1 MHFNIL
7 LVLLFGSVLP
17 NDAIFC
23 VLLSIKTLSTMRY
36 LFLCST
42 GTSDVR
48 QTEAPVTRDAYKL
61 EVSVKIP
68 TVLGSPNKPPR
79 MNGGTRSPGSSTSDM
94 MAAPMNRDTG
104 ADDLPVYSPMRR
116 LPKQSSITDDNDSG
130 KESICHTEW
139 DKSEIFKTPAIPS
152 ADVQRSNS
160 YVNDSVVVRRPKPA
174 VRARNSHRLS
184 MPVMNASMLASH
196 TAQFGKRES
205 VIESLEKKRRE
216 SIGTRLKGLQVPV
229 SSQHRNTSGPMKAL
243 PTIIGQKTQV
253 GILPKLHPMTKR
265 HSYQMLV
272 PTTFNVKPLK
282 VQPSAVYQ
290 MEPPKSRVEPLK
302 DASVESRH
310 SIASAVRN
318 DELNDK
324 VDDVAG
330 LPGYTPVV
338 VHDNEVSLSSCDKDD
353 ICVTKT
359 NLANSYNMLNDDSA
373 DGTTDKKPLLPEQ
386 GNKEAARYE
395 IVANDGAEML
405 PSVLNDKD
413 EDLVSLPAT
422 TKEVDAEDNVTS
434 MINAIMSCQS
444 GDDTTAKVESEL
456 DTDNR
461 RQVFNTP
468 ESQETLNTPEVGDP
482 SPPQSDIV
490 SLDIKQNFHGITI
503 VPTSVA
509 ADVKSVSSPKP
520 SLPPKP
526 RKPSV
531 PPKPSKA
538 RIMSSLDHSLNGTA
552 ADTNEIDPMMKT
564 EYAVNV
570 KSSDEHIAPEED
582 RCLSVNDVT
591 GESGGVMMTE
601 IHNTVQ
607 RCDEAVTSSSLVDV
621 TSITEGLSEEI
632 MVATSS
638 QSLVTIEDTVV
649 PPMVPDMA
657 PPLMPGITPP
667 SVPDVVLAAVPA
679 PELAQPS
686 MPDTAPPSVPDVPP
700 PAVPVAIPSLHDIA
714 LSFVP
719 EIAAPLIPDM
729 APPSVPEVSAPSI
742 PDVAPPSVPGVAL
755 PSITNEDPLVALED
769 TALPLESASSFINN
783 DIPSVIQDI
792 PVQTEDTDLV
802 PDIPSEFTPDVAR
815 PLPTYAT
822 PYEPES
828 NPTLLPDLAMPSN
841 LTTSSAPEIT
851 LSSEDT
857 EEDNLLQNIIDA
869 VLSSPTANAPDHP
882 PFDMT
887 VSSPVDVTASPP
899 SDEFVL
905 ESDYVVGSDASV
917 LSAPM
922 LSLPEI
928 NICPPTPTRELG
940 SPLDFKCDDVT
951 VDVAADVTAAVVT
964 DESTDVVA
972 DEVVTDVS
980 THTVDDIA
988 MDTASEVATNTATH
1002 VVSDT
1007 TTDLEAQEDDQRLET
1022 ELQSGGTKM
1031 KGEDTQ
1037 IRTDVAFPISDPV
1050 TQDIPHGLDEI
1061 VSSHCHDPEIS
1072 PISEPLKITTT
1083 DMSPDSFNAPQLPSG
1098 PPPTSPPPA
1107 TPPADLDLDLHATS
1121 GSVDLSDMSHFD
1133 SSDELEG
1140 NFARGALPQTS
1151 SPMISVA
1158 LKEDEG
1164 RGSLL
1169 SSPDINGPLSPTP
1182 SDTDSGIYSS
1192 RAETSKSDT
1201 GGSYFFKSIFFLH
1214 LCELV
1219 FTIIFHYCL
1228 FSVIFSYLLRAFAP
1242 PGAKGMHNFSNVSCP
1257 EQLSPVVAS

>member
-1 MHFNIL
+1 MQYF
-7 LVLLFGSVLP
+7 VYCS
-17 NDAIFC
+17 A
-23 VLLSIKTLSTMRY
+23 LSTTRY

-42 GTSDVR
+42 GTSGVC
-48 QTEAPVTRDAYKL
+48 QIEAPVTCDASKL
-61 EVSVKIP
+61 EESVKIP
-68 TVLGSPNKPPR
+68 TFLGSPNKPPR
-79 MNGGTRSPGSSTSDM
+79 MNGGMRSPGNSTSDV

-130 KESICHTEW
+130 KESICHKEW
-139 DKSEIFKTPAIPS
+139 DKSEIFKTPTIPS

-229 SSQHRNTSGPMKAL
+229 SAQHRNTSGPMKAL
-243 PTIIGQKTQV
+243 PTIIGQKTQI
-253 GILPKLHPMTKR
+253 GILPKLHPMAKR
-265 HSYQMLV
+265 HSYQTLV

-302 DASVESRH
+302 DTSVESGQ
-310 SIASAVRN
+310 SAASAVRN

-324 VDDVAG
+324 VDDIAG
-330 LPGYTPVV
+330 LPGYTPFE

-359 NLANSYNMLNDDSA
+359 NLANSYNMINDDSA

-386 GNKEAARYE
+386 GNKGEARDK
-395 IVANDGAEML
+395 IVDNDEAEML
-405 PSVLNDKD
+405 PPVLNDKD
-413 EDLVSLPAT
+413 EDLVSLPVT
-422 TKEVDAEDNVTS
+422 TKEVDAEDNVS
-434 MINAIMSCQS
+434 AMVNAMMGGQS
-444 GDDTTAKVESEL
+444 SDDVTIKVESEL
-456 DTDNR
+456 DTVSD
-461 RQVFNTP
+461 RQELVTP

-482 SPPQSDIV
+482 SPHQTDIV
-490 SLDIKQNFHGITI
+490 SLNVEPNFSGITI
-503 VPTSVA
+503 APTSVA

-552 ADTNEIDPMMKT
+552 ADTEEVDRAMKT
-564 EYAVNV
+564 KDDVCAVDV
-570 KSSDEHIAPEED
+570 KSSEELIAPD
-582 RCLSVNDVT
+582 
-591 GESGGVMMTE
+591 
-601 IHNTVQ
+601 
-607 RCDEAVTSSSLVDV
+607 
-621 TSITEGLSEEI
+621 EI

-638 QSLVTIEDTVV
+638 QRHVTTEDTVV
-649 PPMVPDMA
+649 PPMLPDMA
-657 PPLMPGITPP
+657 PPLLPSTTPY
-667 SVPDVVLAAVPA
+667 SAPDVVLPSVPA
-679 PELAQPS
+679 PEVPQPS
-686 MPDTAPPSVPDVPP
+686 MPDTSPPSVPDVPL
-700 PAVPVAIPSLHDIA
+700 PAVPVAIPSLHDMA

-719 EIAAPLIPDM
+719 EVAAPLIPDM
-729 APPSVPEVSAPSI
+729 APPSIPDTAQPSVPEVAPTSASDMFLPSI
-742 PDVAPPSVPGVAL
+742 PDVALPDEAR

-769 TALPLESASSFINN
+769 TTLPLESASPLIND
-783 DIPSVIQDI
+783 DIPSVIQEI
-792 PVQTEDTDLV
+792 RVKTEDTDLV
-802 PDIPSEFTPDVAR
+802 HDIPPEFTPDVAR

-828 NPTLLPDLAMPSN
+828 IPTLLPDLVTPSN
-841 LTTSSAPEIT
+841 ITTPSAPEIT

-905 ESDYVVGSDASV
+905 ESDYVVGGDASV
-917 LSAPM
+917 ASAPM

-951 VDVAADVTAAVVT
+951 VDAADVTADVT

-972 DEVVTDVS
+972 DEAVTDVA
-980 THTVDDIA
+980 THTAADVPMDVATDIVANVEMDSASDIA
-988 MDTASEVATNTATH
+988 PNTATRVMSDTATDLVAQENGHRLESEPQTGEVAT
-1002 VVSDT
+1002 
-1007 TTDLEAQEDDQRLET
+1007 
-1022 ELQSGGTKM
+1022 
-1031 KGEDTQ
+1031 KGEVTQ
-1037 IRTDVAFPISDPV
+1037 IRTDVAFPLSDPV
-1050 TQDIPHGLDEI
+1050 IEDIPHGLDDI
-1061 VSSHCHDPEIS
+1061 APSHSHDPEIS
-1072 PISEPLKITTT
+1072 PISDPLIITTS
-1083 DMSPDSFNAPQLPSG
+1083 DMPSDSFNAPQLPTG

-1192 RAETSKSDT
+1192 RAETGRSDT
-1201 GGSYFFKSIFFLH
+1201 GG
-1214 LCELV
+1214 
-1219 FTIIFHYCL
+1219 
-1228 FSVIFSYLLRAFAP
+1228 
-1242 PGAKGMHNFSNVSCP
+1242 
-1257 EQLSPVVAS
+1257 

>member
-1 MHFNIL
+1 MQYF
-7 LVLLFGSVLP
+7 VYCS
-17 NDAIFC
+17 A
-23 VLLSIKTLSTMRY
+23 LSTTGY
-36 LFLCST
+36 FFLCST

-48 QTEAPVTRDAYKL
+48 QTEAPVTRDASKL

-68 TVLGSPNKPPR
+68 TVCGSPNKPHR
-79 MNGGTRSPGSSTSDM
+79 LNGGTRSPGNSTGDM
-94 MAAPMNRDTG
+94 MAAPMNRDPG

-130 KESICHTEW
+130 KESTCHKEW

-174 VRARNSHRLS
+174 VRARSSHRLS

-229 SSQHRNTSGPMKAL
+229 SAQHRNTSGPMKAL

-265 HSYQMLV
+265 HSYQTLV

-290 MEPPKSRVEPLK
+290 MEPPKSRIEQLK
-302 DASVESRH
+302 DTSVESGQ
-310 SIASAVRN
+310 SAASAVRN

-324 VDDVAG
+324 VDDISG
-330 LPGYTPVV
+330 LPGYTPVE
-338 VHDNEVSLSSCDKDD
+338 VHDSEVSLSSCDKDH

-359 NLANSYNMLNDDSA
+359 NLANMYNMLNDDSA

-386 GNKEAARYE
+386 GNKGEARDK
-395 IVANDGAEML
+395 IVANDEAEML
-405 PSVLNDKD
+405 PSVLNCKD

-422 TKEVDAEDNVTS
+422 TAEVVGDNNVTAMVNAMMGGQSGHDITVTAKSVLDTVNDTDRQEVD
-434 MINAIMSCQS
+434 
-444 GDDTTAKVESEL
+444 
-456 DTDNR
+456 
-461 RQVFNTP
+461 TP

-503 VPTSVA
+503 APTSVA

-552 ADTNEIDPMMKT
+552 ADINEIDPMMKT

-570 KSSDEHIAPEED
+570 KSSDELITPEGY
-582 RCLSVNDVT
+582 RCVTVNDVA
-591 GESGGVMMTE
+591 GKSGGVVMTE
-601 IHNTVQ
+601 THNKVEGGDETV
-607 RCDEAVTSSSLVDV
+607 ASSSLVDV
-621 TSITEGLSEEI
+621 TAIDDEI
-632 MVATSS
+632 MVETSS
-638 QSLVTIEDTVV
+638 QSHITTEVL
-649 PPMVPDMA
+649 PDMA
-657 PPLMPGITPP
+657 PPLVPGITP
-667 SVPDVVLAAVPA
+667 SSAPDVVIPSLPA

-700 PAVPVAIPSLHDIA
+700 PAVPVAIPSLHDMA
-714 LSFVP
+714 LSLVP
-719 EIAAPLIPDM
+719 EVGVPLIPDM
-729 APPSVPEVSAPSI
+729 APPSI
-742 PDVAPPSVPGVAL
+742 PDTAPPSVPEVAPTFASDMFPPPVPDVAL
-755 PSITNEDPLVALED
+755 PDVAPPSITNEDPLVALED
-769 TALPLESASSFINN
+769 TTLPLISASSFINN
-783 DIPSVIQDI
+783 GIPSMIQEI
-792 PVQTEDTDLV
+792 RVKTEDTDLV
-802 PDIPSEFTPDVAR
+802 HDIPPEFTPDVAR

-822 PYEPES
+822 PYEPEF
-828 NPTLLPDLAMPSN
+828 NPVLLPDLVTPSN
-841 LTTSSAPEIT
+841 ITTPSAPEIT

-882 PFDMT
+882 PFDIT
-887 VSSPVDVTASPP
+887 VSSPVDVTMPP
-899 SDEFVL
+899 PCDQFVL
-905 ESDYVVGSDASV
+905 ESDHVGGDASV
-917 LSAPM
+917 VSAPM

-928 NICPPTPTRELG
+928 NICPPTPTRDLG

-972 DEVVTDVS
+972 DEVLTDVA
-980 THTVDDIA
+980 THTVEDVA
-988 MDTASEVATNTATH
+988 MDAASDLKTNT

-1007 TTDLEAQEDDQRLET
+1007 ATYLEAQEDGHRLES
-1022 ELQSGGTKM
+1022 ELQLGG
-1031 KGEDTQ
+1031 GDAEGDIQ
-1037 IRTDVAFPISDPV
+1037 IRTNVAFPISVPV
-1050 TQDIPHGLDEI
+1050 TEDIPHGLDEI
-1061 VSSHCHDPEIS
+1061 VSSHYHDPEIS
-1072 PISEPLKITTT
+1072 QITEPLKITTNE
-1083 DMSPDSFNAPQLPSG
+1083 MPSDSFNAPQLPTG

-1107 TPPADLDLDLHATS
+1107 TPPTDLDLDLHATS

-1133 SSDELEG
+1133 SSEELEG
-1140 NFARGALPQTS
+1140 NFATGALPQTS

-1201 GGSYFFKSIFFLH
+1201 GGSYFFKSIFYIH
-1214 LCELV
+1214 
-1219 FTIIFHYCL
+1219 IFHL
-1228 FSVIFSYLLRAFAP
+1228 
-1242 PGAKGMHNFSNVSCP
+1242 
-1257 EQLSPVVAS
+1257 